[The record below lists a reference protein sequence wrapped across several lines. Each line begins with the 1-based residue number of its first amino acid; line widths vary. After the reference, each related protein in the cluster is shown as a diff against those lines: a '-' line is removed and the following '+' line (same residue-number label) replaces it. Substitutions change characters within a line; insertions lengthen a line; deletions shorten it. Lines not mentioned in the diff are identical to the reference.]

1 MIDTPAPSTRP
12 ALGTVVRLGAA
23 LAVFVSGLVH
33 LQLYFDG
40 YRDFPDAN
48 LGRSFLLSAIVSVV
62 VAIGLV
68 ARREVAVRLAAIVLL
83 VGTLAAFVLSR
94 TDRGIFGFTE
104 SGLNP
109 SPQTAL
115 ALILEIVGL
124 VLLAVTFLPAVGPGD
139 RLAVAP
145 VAVAAGLA
153 VVVAIGGAVLWAG
166 EEDRTATSPAPTT
179 APPTV
184 PAATSTMPATTSTTS
199 APDEP
204 TTTRSGAATTDAP
217 TTTAVTTTPPTT
229 VAPAA
234 ANVVSIADFA
244 FDAPMLEVPVGTTV
258 EWVNND
264 SFAHSV
270 VAEDGSFQSEDLASG
285 DRFSFTFSTP
295 GSFAYLCGI
304 HPSMRGTIV
313 VTG

>member
-1 MIDTPAPSTRP
+1 M
-12 ALGTVVRLGAA
+12 
-23 LAVFVSGLVH
+23 FVSGLVH

-48 LGRSFLLSAIVSVV
+48 LGRSFLLNAIVSVV
-62 VAIGLV
+62 VAIALV
-68 ARREVAVRLAAIVLL
+68 ARNEVVVRLAAVALL
-83 VGTLAAFVLSR
+83 VGTLVAFVLSR
-94 TDRGIFGFTE
+94 TDQGIFGFTE

-109 SPQTAL
+109 SPQAAL

-124 VLLAVTFLPAVGPGD
+124 VLLAATFVPAVGRGGQ
-139 RLAVAP
+139 LAVAP
-145 VAVAAGLA
+145 AAVVAGLA
-153 VVVAIGGAVLWAG
+153 VVVAIGGAVLWAR
-166 EEDRTATSPAPTT
+166 EEDRTATSTPRRRRRPRSRPSTS
-179 APPTV
+179 TV
-184 PAATSTMPATTSTTS
+184 PRHDDHVGARPARRRPDPARRRPTHRRHAA
-199 APDEP
+199 
-204 TTTRSGAATTDAP
+204 
-217 TTTAVTTTPPTT
+217 TTTPPTT
-229 VAPAA
+229 AAPAA

-270 VAEDGSFQSEDLASG
+270 VAEDGSFQSEDLAPG
-285 DRFSFTFSTP
+285 DRFTFTFTTP

>member
-1 MIDTPAPSTRP
+1 M
-12 ALGTVVRLGAA
+12 
-23 LAVFVSGLVH
+23 FVSGLIH

-48 LGRSFLLSAIVSVV
+48 LGRSFLLNAIVSVV
-62 VAIGLV
+62 VAIALV
-68 ARREVAVRLAAIVLL
+68 ARNEVVVRLAAVALL
-83 VGTLAAFVLSR
+83 IGTLVAFVLSR
-94 TDRGIFGFTE
+94 TDQGIFGFTE

-109 SPQTAL
+109 SPQAAL

-124 VLLAVTFLPAVGPGD
+124 VLLAATFVPAVGPGGQ
-139 RLAVAP
+139 LAVAP
-145 VAVAAGLA
+145 AAVLAGLA
-153 VVVAIGGAVLWAG
+153 VVVAIGGAVLWAR
-166 EEDRTATSPAPTT
+166 EEDQTATSTPPTT
-179 APPTV
+179 SPTTV
-184 PAATSTMPATTSTTS
+184 PAV
-199 APDEP
+199 DVD
-204 TTTRSGAATTDAP
+204 GAARHDDHVGAGRADDDPIRRGNDRCTDDAA
-217 TTTAVTTTPPTT
+217 TTTTPPTT
-229 VAPAA
+229 AAPAA

-264 SFAHSV
+264 SFTHSV
-270 VAEDGSFQSEDLASG
+270 VAEDGSFQSEDLAPG
-285 DRFSFTFSTP
+285 DRFTFTFTTP

>member
-1 MIDTPAPSTRP
+1 MTDTPAPP
-12 ALGTVVRLGAA
+12 AQPGIGTAVRLGAA
-23 LAVFVSGLVH
+23 LAVFVSGLIH

-48 LGRSFLLSAIVSVV
+48 LGRSFLLNAIVSVV
-62 VAIGLV
+62 VAIALV
-68 ARREVAVRLAAIVLL
+68 ARNEVVVRLAAVALL
-83 VGTLAAFVLSR
+83 IGTLVAFVLSR
-94 TDRGIFGFTE
+94 TDQGIFGFTE

-109 SPQTAL
+109 SPQAAL

-124 VLLAVTFLPAVGPGD
+124 VLLAATFVPAVGPGGQ
-139 RLAVAP
+139 LAVAP
-145 VAVAAGLA
+145 AAVLAGLA
-153 VVVAIGGAVLWAG
+153 VVVAIGGAVLWAR
-166 EEDRTATSPAPTT
+166 EEDQTATSTPPTT
-179 APPTV
+179 SPTTV
-184 PAATSTMPATTSTTS
+184 PAATSTVPLATTTTS
-199 APDEP
+199 APAGP
-204 TTTRSGAATTDAP
+204 TTTRSGATSTDAP
-217 TTTAVTTTPPTT
+217 TTVATTTTPPTT
-229 VAPAA
+229 AAPAA

-264 SFAHSV
+264 SFTHSV
-270 VAEDGSFQSEDLASG
+270 VAEDGSFQSEDLAPG
-285 DRFSFTFSTP
+285 DRFTFTFTTP